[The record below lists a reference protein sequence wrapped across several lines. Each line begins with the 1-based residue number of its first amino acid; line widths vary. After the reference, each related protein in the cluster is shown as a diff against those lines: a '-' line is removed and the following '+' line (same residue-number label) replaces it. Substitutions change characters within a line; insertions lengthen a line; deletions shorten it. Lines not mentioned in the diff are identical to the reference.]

1 MPDKHRPRL
10 SRLAQSGA
18 AFSLVGALTVSNFG
32 ATAWAAQP
40 AFTPQATDGYAAA
53 ASLPGDFENQGSTSS
68 EWDDYFS
75 DLLIEEKKTGPEVAE
90 TQAWPWAVYRCL
102 MGIGLNGPQIT
113 QIMVRGTPEALLAAG
128 GRAALACLRGK

>member
-18 AFSLVGALTVSNFG
+18 AFSLVGALTISNFG

-90 TQAWPWAVYRCL
+90 TQALPWAVYRCL
-102 MGIGLNGPQIT
+102 SLIHI
-113 QIMVRGTPEALLAAG
+113 
-128 GRAALACLRGK
+128 

>member
-18 AFSLVGALTVSNFG
+18 AFSLVGALTISNFG

-68 EWDDYFS
+68 EWDDY
-75 DLLIEEKKTGPEVAE
+75 
-90 TQAWPWAVYRCL
+90 WPFAVE
-102 MGIGLNGPQIT
+102 
-113 QIMVRGTPEALLAAG
+113 RGGVVSQGARALVG
-128 GRAALACLRGK
+128 